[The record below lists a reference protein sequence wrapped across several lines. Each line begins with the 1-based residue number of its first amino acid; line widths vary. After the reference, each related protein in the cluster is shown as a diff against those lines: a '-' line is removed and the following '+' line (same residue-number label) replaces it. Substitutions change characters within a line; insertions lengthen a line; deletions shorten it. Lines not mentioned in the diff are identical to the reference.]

1 MTTATKEFL
10 SHLDQLC
17 EERKAAIRAAA
28 DTVTVTGTTYYVSDG
43 GDDNSDGLT
52 PETPWQTLSRVS
64 DAELSYGDC
73 IRFKR
78 GDLFRGQVKTKPG
91 VTYAAYGEG
100 EKPRFYG
107 WDKSLCDPALWEL
120 YDEAHRIWRLTEPIL
135 DCGTI
140 VFNGGETH
148 SRKLIPSYIGGRF
161 VCREDESRLFDVAT
175 DMTRDLDMVCF
186 YDERLT
192 EIPTRGESFPIP
204 VIDGES
210 YGELYLRCD
219 GGNPAEVFSEIEA
232 LPRRRIFVL
241 ACNPDVTVDNLC
253 IKYTGDHAIA
263 GGGQCLK
270 GLTVTNCELGW
281 IGGSIQHYYGTDPNY
296 PEGGRGTVTRYG
308 NAIEIYGGCDGYRVE
323 NCYIYQVYD
332 AGITHQI
339 STNGGF
345 YALKNIRYAHNLME
359 RCVYSIEYFLEKNGG
374 DEASYMENCEIC
386 HNILRFS
393 GFGWGQQRHNVSTP
407 AHIKGWSYENTA
419 RDFSVHHNLFDR
431 AAYRMLHTVA
441 RDPESCPTL
450 YGNTYVQTLGGM
462 LGQYGG
468 NREAEPPVIPFDG
481 DTERVLTEEWGER
494 EPTVYGVE

>member
-28 DTVTVTGTTYYVSDG
+28 DTVTVTGTTYYVSNG
-43 GDDNSDGLT
+43 GDDTADGLT
-52 PETPWQTLSRVS
+52 PETAWQTLSRVS

-73 IRFKR
+73 VRFKR
-78 GDLFRGQVKTKPG
+78 GDLFRGQVKTRPG

-140 VFNGGETH
+140 VFNGGEGH

-161 VCREDESRLFDVAT
+161 VCREDESRPFEMVTA
-175 DMTRDLDMVCF
+175 MTRDLDMVCF

-332 AGITHQI
+332 AGIRTVCFI
-339 STNGGF
+339 SPVFPGITDIEAIFERAKDQCDLIWLENLNLRGGF
-345 YALKNIRYAHNLME
+345 KKTIMDYIAEKHPDLLPLYDEIYNKKNR
-359 RCVYSIEYFLEKNGG
+359 SYFEALEKKA
-374 DEASYMENCEIC
+374 EEI
-386 HNILRFS
+386 
-393 GFGWGQQRHNVSTP
+393 
-407 AHIKGWSYENTA
+407 AK
-419 RDFSVHHNLFDR
+419 
-431 AAYRMLHTVA
+431 
-441 RDPESCPTL
+441 
-450 YGNTYVQTLGGM
+450 
-462 LGQYGG
+462 
-468 NREAEPPVIPFDG
+468 
-481 DTERVLTEEWGER
+481 
-494 EPTVYGVE
+494 